1 MVTVCAPT
9 RPILRP
15 NRPARIA
22 PSSGASTIASN
33 TDFEITMLL
42 LSMSTPGIASALQRV
57 DVGDVD
63 RAPVAEQGDQDR
75 QADRG
80 LGRGDSQDE
89 EHEHLAG
96 GVAEFARKRDEIDVD
111 REQQQL
117 DRHQQHDHVLAIEED
132 AGEADAEQR
141 RAQREIVAQRQAGL
155 ERDHGLASSP
165 GAGSTGFTVAS
176 IFTMRK
182 RSAAR
187 TRAWSI
193 GFWCLAPTRRR
204 KVSITAATTAMVR
217 MTAATSNGSRKSVNS
232 ARASQVVLGTS
243 PAFAALAALTP
254 NGVAMRALTPISTN
268 ISPSITTATSKPT
281 GR

>member
-1 MVTVCAPT
+1 MVTLCAPA

-22 PSSGASTIASN
+22 PSNGASTIASS
-33 TDFEITMLL
+33 TDFEIIC
-42 LSMSTPGIASALQRV
+42 STPGIASALQRV

-80 LGRGDSQDE
+80 LGRGNGQDE

-96 GVAEFARKRDEIDVD
+96 GVADLARERDEVDVD
-111 REQQQL
+111 REQQQF
-117 DRHQQHDHVLAIEED
+117 DRHQQHDHVLAVEED

-141 RAQREIVAQRQAGL
+141 RTECKVVAQRQTGFK
-155 ERDHGLASSP
+155 RDHGLASSP
-165 GAGSTGFTVAS
+165 GTGSTGFTVAS

-182 RSAAR
+182 RSTAR

-204 KVSITAATTAMVR
+204 SVSITAATTAMVR

-243 PAFAALAALTP
+243 PTFAALAALTP

-268 ISPSITTATSKPT
+268 ISPSITTATSRPT